1 MNEIEVGRKKK
12 KRDRKVGH
20 KVYVDGMWRQT
31 VIEKIYKQI
40 NQLTK
45 LFTRKHY
52 EVIKL

>member
-1 MNEIEVGRKKK
+1 MNEIEVGKK
-12 KRDRKVGH
+12 KRNRKVGH
-20 KVYVDGMWRQT
+20 KVYVDGTWIQT

-52 EVIKL
+52 EVIKI